1 MTRHGADFSGS
12 GFTFDGVIA
21 NLDET
26 LPHQP
31 YHPSTVLLI
40 DASKEMMAVIVPA
53 AVLGDKLPL
62 LSAGTRIQLRGKVE
76 MHEGRRHYVA
86 TRLRLSPGE

>member
-21 NLDET
+21 NLHET

-31 YHPSTVLLI
+31 HHPSTVLLI
-40 DASKEMMAVIVPA
+40 DARREMIAVIVPA

-62 LSAGTRIQLRGKVE
+62 LSAGTRIQLRGNVE
-76 MHEGRRHYVA
+76 MHEGLRHFVA
-86 TRLRLSPGE
+86 IRLGLFPGE